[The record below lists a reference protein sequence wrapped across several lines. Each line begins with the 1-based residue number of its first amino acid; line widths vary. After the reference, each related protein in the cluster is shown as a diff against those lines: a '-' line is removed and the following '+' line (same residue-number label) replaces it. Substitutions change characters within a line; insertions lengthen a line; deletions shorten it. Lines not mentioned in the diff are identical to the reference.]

1 MRSRALR
8 LVLPALVASGGSLF
22 LAWVGLKTM
31 AFTDYE
37 LEAEPAFQA
46 LRHGAHVGRFMD
58 LLPAY
63 GGSLVLRGPFA
74 MLPGLWG
81 GGDLTLFRSVTA
93 PCLAAAAVLG
103 VVLYAR
109 GLELGRSAVARWLA
123 LGLCAF
129 NPVTI
134 RALEIGHPEELL
146 GGALCVGAA
155 LAAASRRPLA
165 AGLLLGL
172 AVVNKPWALLA
183 VVPVVALA
191 PAGRVKLL
199 ALAGAAVAAV
209 LVPVWLAGSGAV
221 AATGQ
226 AAHITGQIF
235 QPWQMWWFF
244 GEHGH
249 VIRGTFT
256 IKPDYR
262 APPGFAD
269 VVARPLVMLVPLALS
284 LWVAPRLRARPWH
297 DGLLLLTVVL
307 LLRCLL
313 DPWNVSYYELP
324 FLFALVAWEFH
335 ARAGAPILSLAVTLA
350 CWVTL
355 VQFPTQNL
363 NPDLQSAA
371 YLAVA
376 LPLVLGLGLRLLAPD
391 RWRRLMALSSSV
403 AARANVPLTVA
414 RFRAPT
420 H

>member
-1 MRSRALR
+1 MRSRAFR
-8 LVLPALVASGGSLF
+8 LLLPALVASGGSLF

-46 LRHGAHVGRFMD
+46 LRRGHVGRFID

-81 GGDLTLFRSVTA
+81 GGDLTPFRSVTA
-93 PCLAAAAVLG
+93 PCLAAAALLG

-109 GLELGRSAVARWLA
+109 GLELGRSAAAGWMA
-123 LGLCAF
+123 LGVCAF
-129 NPVTI
+129 NPLTI

-191 PAGRVKLL
+191 PAGRGRLL
-199 ALAGAAVAAV
+199 ALAGAIVAAV

-221 AATGQ
+221 EATGQ
-226 AAHITGQIF
+226 AAHSTGQIF
-235 QPWQMWWFF
+235 QPWQGWWFP

-249 VIRGTFT
+249 VITGTFGA
-256 IKPDYR
+256 KPGYR
-262 APPGFAD
+262 AAPGFVD
-269 VVARPLVMLVPLALS
+269 VVARPLVVLVPLALS
-284 LWVAPRLRARPWH
+284 LWVAPRLRGRAWH
-297 DGLLLLTVVL
+297 DGLLLLAVVL

-313 DPWNVSYYELP
+313 DPWNIGYYELP
-324 FLFALVAWEFH
+324 FLLALVAWELH
-335 ARAGAPILSLAVTLA
+335 ARPGAPILSLVVTLA

-355 VQFPTQNL
+355 VQLPTQNL
-363 NPDLQSAA
+363 NPDLQAAA

-376 LPLVLGLGLRLLAPD
+376 LPLALGLGLKLVAPE
-391 RWRRLMALSSSV
+391 RWRRLMGVSWLA
-403 AARANVPLTVA
+403 AARAGAPLPMG

-420 H
+420 P